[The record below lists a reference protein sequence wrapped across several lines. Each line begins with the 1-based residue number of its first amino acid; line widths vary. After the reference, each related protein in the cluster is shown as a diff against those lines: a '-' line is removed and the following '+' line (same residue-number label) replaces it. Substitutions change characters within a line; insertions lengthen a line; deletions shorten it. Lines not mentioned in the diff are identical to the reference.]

1 MGVRAKEIYEKY
13 KQKKNSEA
21 SETVPKSSVRAK
33 DIYEKHKRYQSIDTS
48 AVNGDYVNTFLSD
61 ANSFLG
67 GKTERDSYSKW
78 KDLTSRADTI
88 SGWLYQ
94 NRKTL
99 DADIYDRISGAVSTF
114 TDATKG
120 FSSYETEDDY
130 LRAIGGW
137 LNTDSGVD
145 KENAALRGDL
155 YEEYQ
160 KRLAELDASLPWY
173 AGSVLPNFAEDI
185 FLSSENEKKRD
196 EMERL
201 KAETNQYDRTQ
212 GVLDRYYTEETPE
225 FLESAAKRDYH
236 NATREELE
244 SYDHSVMLGS
254 GALGNGGYM
263 DDDGN
268 IYDARG
274 SLVQSSAS
282 PVVEDKLGLFLS
294 ASDDEITEAMEQ
306 LQTQDAG
313 FQKSWATYVNLR
325 IYSRLQSI
333 HLFLR

>member
-1 MGVRAKEIYEKY
+1 MAVTVQEIRDSYEKY
-13 KQKKNSEA
+13 KIRKTA
-21 SETVPKSSVRAK
+21 SDEKGGVVTAK
-33 DIYEKHKRYQSIDTS
+33 DIRDSYELYKRYNDVDTS
-48 AVNGDYVNTFLSD
+48 YVNDAYVNTFLSD
-61 ANSFLG
+61 ANGFLG

-155 YEEYQ
+155 YEEYT
-160 KRLAELDASLPWY
+160 KRLAELNEELPWY
-173 AGSVLPNFAEDI
+173 AGGVLPNFAENI

-196 EMERL
+196 EMEAL
-201 KAETNQYDRTQ
+201 KAE
-212 GVLDRYYTEETPE
+212 
-225 FLESAAKRDYH
+225 
-236 NATREELE
+236 
-244 SYDHSVMLGS
+244 
-254 GALGNGGYM
+254 
-263 DDDGN
+263 
-268 IYDARG
+268 
-274 SLVQSSAS
+274 
-282 PVVEDKLGLFLS
+282 
-294 ASDDEITEAMEQ
+294 
-306 LQTQDAG
+306 
-313 FQKSWATYVNLR
+313 W
-325 IYSRLQSI
+325 
-333 HLFLR
+333 